1 MTKRKLMTQQ
11 ADGSWVESTFDAT
24 WSEILPERIYLL
36 KKTDTWYL
44 SDRWAR
50 LTSEQQTALN
60 TFRQTLRDLPQ
71 NHDNAND
78 AFDNF
83 PDPEDWMVK

>member
-1 MTKRKLMTQQ
+1 MQIGLRYYQKKVP
-11 ADGSWVESTFDAT
+11 VE
-24 WSEILPERIYLL
+24 
-36 KKTDTWYL
+36 KTDTWYL
-44 SDRWAR
+44 SDRWAQ
-50 LTSEQQTALN
+50 LTSDQQTALN

-71 NHDNAND
+71 NHNNAND

>member
-1 MTKRKLMTQQ
+1 MTKRNVMTQQ
-11 ADGSWVESTFDAT
+11 PDGSWVASTFDAS
-24 WSEILPERIYLL
+24 WSEVLPRRKYLL

-44 SDRWAR
+44 KDRWDTLSA
-50 LTSEQQTALN
+50 TNKGKLN

-71 NHDNAND
+71 NYDNAND

-83 PDPEDWMVK
+83 PEPEDWMVK

>member
-11 ADGSWVESTFDAT
+11 ADGSWVASTFDAT
-24 WSEILPERIYLL
+24 WSEILPERTYLL

-44 SDRWAR
+44 SDRWAQ

-60 TFRQTLRDLPQ
+60 TFRQALRDLPQ

-83 PDPEDWMVK
+83 PDPADWMVK

>member
-44 SDRWAR
+44 SDRWAQ

>member
-1 MTKRKLMTQQ
+1 MTKRNEMVQQ
-11 ADGSWVESTFDAT
+11 SDGSWVATTFDAD
-24 WSEILPERIYLL
+24 WSQILPRRKYLL
-36 KKTDTWYL
+36 KKTDTWYF
-44 SDRWAR
+44 SDRWAQ
-50 LTSEQQTALN
+50 LTSDQQTALN

-71 NHDNAND
+71 TYDNAND